1 MIINASNGDII
12 NSNEVCIHDNILDLL
27 TFIRAEKKIHLSI
40 LKNTELADT
49 KFSID
54 FFNVIGFEMSSC
66 DFWGYSPHILDFEY
80 LKQEQ
85 NTLIPKFFEMK
96 KSNNYQFCT
105 LKEQEKYFEILFTF
119 SSGDTLLIA
128 CETMIIT

>member
-1 MIINASNGDII
+1 MIIDASNGDII
-12 NSNEVCIHDNILDLL
+12 NSKEVYIHDNILDLL

-40 LKNTELADT
+40 LKNIELPDT

-54 FFNVIGFEMSSC
+54 FYNVIGFEMSSC
-66 DFWGYSPHILDFEY
+66 DFWGYSPYILDFQY
-80 LKQEQ
+80 LKQEK
-85 NTLIPKFFEMK
+85 NTLIPKFFEK
-96 KSNNYQFCT
+96 KKNNNYQFCT
-105 LKEQEKYFEILFTF
+105 LKEQEKYFETLFTF